1 MADLAKQLKQIND
14 AQRLRELA
22 QQYGYG
28 QPSSQDMN
36 VLRQGLPQMA
46 GQAMG
51 QMLPGQMPPVQM
63 PQYNMPSGQLP
74 PVQMPQFQRQP
85 GALPPVQ
92 MPSFPSIP
100 QGMTPED
107 MNAMMN
113 TMRQAAPQAR
123 QMSPYMQNLTNPGMT
138 MQQNYVDPRL
148 IEQMYY
154 KGLLSR

>member
-1 MADLAKQLKQIND
+1 MADLTKQLRQLNE

-36 VLRQGLPQMA
+36 VLRQALPQMA

-100 QGMTPED
+100 QGITPED
-107 MNAMMN
+107 MNAL
-113 TMRQAAPQAR
+113 RQAAPQAG

-138 MQQNYVDPRL
+138 MQQNYIDPRL

-154 KGLLSR
+154 RGLLSR

>member
-1 MADLAKQLKQIND
+1 MADLAKQLRQIND

-28 QPSSQDMN
+28 QPSSQEMN
-36 VLRQGLPQMA
+36 SFGQSLPQMA

-74 PVQMPQFQRQP
+74 SVQMPQLGRQP

-100 QGMTPED
+100 QGMTPD
-107 MNAMMN
+107 DVNAMMS
-113 TMRQAAPQAR
+113 TMRQAAPQVR

>member
-1 MADLAKQLKQIND
+1 MADLAKQLKQLND

-28 QPSSQDMN
+28 QISNQDIN
-36 VLRQGLPQMA
+36 ALRQALPQMS

-74 PVQMPQFQRQP
+74 SVQMPQLGRQP

-100 QGMTPED
+100 QGMTPD
-107 MNAMMN
+107 DANAMMN
-113 TMRQAAPQAR
+113 TMRQAAPS
-123 QMSPYMQNLTNPGMT
+123 QMSPYMQNLTNPGQT
-138 MQQNYVDPRL
+138 MQQNYIDPA
-148 IEQMYY
+148 IMEQLYY
-154 KGLLSR
+154 RGLLSR

>member
-1 MADLAKQLKQIND
+1 MADLAKQLRQIND

-36 VLRQGLPQMA
+36 VLRQALPQMS

-74 PVQMPQFQRQP
+74 SVQMPQLGRQP

-100 QGMTPED
+100 QGMTPDD
-107 MNAMMN
+107 MNAL
-113 TMRQAAPQAR
+113 RQAAPQAR
-123 QMSPYMQNLTNPGMT
+123 QMPQYMQNLTNPGQT
-138 MQQNYVDPRL
+138 MQQNYIDPAI

-154 KGLLSR
+154 RGLLSR

>member
-1 MADLAKQLKQIND
+1 MADLTKQLRQLNE

-36 VLRQGLPQMA
+36 VLRQALPQMS

-74 PVQMPQFQRQP
+74 SVQMPQLGRQP

-100 QGMTPED
+100 QGMTPDD
-107 MNAMMN
+107 MNAL
-113 TMRQAAPQAR
+113 RQAAPQAR
-123 QMSPYMQNLTNPGMT
+123 QMPQYMQNLTNPGMT
-138 MQQNYVDPRL
+138 MQQNYIDPRI
-148 IEQMYY
+148 IEMMYY
-154 KGLLSR
+154 KGLLNR

>member
-1 MADLAKQLKQIND
+1 MADLTKQLRQLNE

-36 VLRQGLPQMA
+36 VLRQALPQVG
-46 GQAMG
+46 GQAM
-51 QMLPGQMPPVQM
+51 GQMPPVQM

-74 PVQMPQFQRQP
+74 SVQMPQLGRQP

-107 MNAMMN
+107 MNAL
-113 TMRQAAPQAR
+113 RQAAPQAG

-138 MQQNYVDPRL
+138 MQQNYMDPRL

-154 KGLLSR
+154 RGLLSR